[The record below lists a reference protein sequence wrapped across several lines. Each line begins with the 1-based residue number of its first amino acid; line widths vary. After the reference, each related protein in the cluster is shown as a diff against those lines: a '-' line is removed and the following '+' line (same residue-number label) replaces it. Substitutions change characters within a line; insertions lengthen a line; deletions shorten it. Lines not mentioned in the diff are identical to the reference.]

1 MKKLWRIY
9 HGKHMLRP
17 TVYRTVAKV
26 AAVLALSLLW
36 DRFLN
41 RDGPFGIGYAF
52 TVLGLVCLAL
62 SWFSYLSLD
71 GVEIHHLLERD
82 NPKKK
87 KHIQRD
93 MVDYVE
99 ESVVSFDELEP
110 EEQSAC
116 RLASFLVTGAAFLLL
131 GVLMA

>member
-1 MKKLWRIY
+1 
-9 HGKHMLRP
+9 MLRP
-17 TVYRTVAKV
+17 TVYRTVTK
-26 AAVLALSLLW
+26 AAVVLVLSLLW

-41 RDGPFGIGYAF
+41 RDGPFGIDYAF
-52 TVLGLVCLAL
+52 TVLGLICLAL

-71 GVEIHHLLERD
+71 GVGIHYLLEREK
-82 NPKKK
+82 PKKK

-93 MVDYVE
+93 MADYVD
-99 ESVVSFDELEP
+99 ESVVPFDELEP

-116 RLASFLVTGAAFLLL
+116 RLMSSFVTGAAFLLL